1 MVSRSILVRT
11 HGTVIGS
18 REFELFTCSGLFC
31 GAVGLRVLLLFCGV
45 LEEEGG
51 VETPYKCRV
60 VGWSFVITF
69 SGRLTLLRW
78 SFCVRRDWGVLG
90 CFVVFDGVY
99 RAGK

>member
-31 GAVGLRVLLLFCGV
+31 GLFCVAVGLRVLLLFCGV

-51 VETPYKCRV
+51 
-60 VGWSFVITF
+60 
-69 SGRLTLLRW
+69 L
-78 SFCVRRDWGVLG
+78 
-90 CFVVFDGVY
+90 
-99 RAGK
+99 

>member
-11 HGTVIGS
+11 HGMVIGS

-31 GAVGLRVLLLFCGV
+31 GLFCVAVGLRVLLLFCGV

-69 SGRLTLLRW
+69 PGHLTLLRW
-78 SFCVRRDWGVLG
+78 SFYV
-90 CFVVFDGVY
+90 
-99 RAGK
+99 